1 MDPEPLTRAQWA
13 DAGFAIKLL
22 WITMALMFTA
32 SQAFLAAHA
41 IIPSAVASHHLS
53 ARWNRLRP
61 LLYMGGFACI
71 GGVAVALVF
80 LIFVGRAG
88 GGAPIHDLV
97 RAVYPHLY
105 R

>member
-1 MDPEPLTRAQWA
+1 MDPDPLTKAQWA

-22 WITMALMFTA
+22 WIAMALMFTA

-53 ARWNRLRP
+53 ARWSRLRP
-61 LLYMGGFACI
+61 VLYMGGFACI
-71 GGVAVALVF
+71 AGVVVAVVF
-80 LIFVGRAG
+80 LIFVGRPD
-88 GGAPIHDLV
+88 GGAPINDLV
-97 RAVYPHLY
+97 RAIYPHLY